1 MSDFHIPPPFGLY
14 IHWPYCVS
22 KCPYCDF
29 NSHVAAHID
38 HAQWA
43 DAYERE
49 LERVHRESPERRVSS
64 IFFGGGTPSL
74 MAPDTAARVIDKAQ
88 ALWGLDDNVE
98 ITLEANPTT
107 VETDTFANFR
117 QAGVNRL
124 SIGIQSLRPDD
135 LSFLGRAH
143 SVDDGFR
150 ALELAAK
157 TFDRYSF
164 DLIYARPGQSLSDW
178 QAELTQA
185 LSLSAGH
192 LSLYQLTIEPGTP
205 FYRDG
210 VPAAEEDLGADLY
223 DLTQDL
229 MEQAGL
235 PAYEISNHACPGQ
248 ESRHNLVYWQGDD
261 YVGIGP
267 GAHSRLNAQAIHQ
280 IYKPDLWLHGVFEK
294 GSAEQKR
301 KKLTADDRGVE
312 VLMMGL
318 RLRDGIEAHK
328 FKTVVGKSLA
338 DCLDP
343 EGVDLLVENDLLTWD
358 HRHLRPTAEGR
369 KCLDGVIEK
378 LIRV

>member
-1 MSDFHIPPPFGLY
+1 MSDLHAPAPFGLY
-14 IHWPYCVS
+14 VHWPYCVS

-29 NSHVAAHID
+29 NSHVAARID
-38 HAQWA
+38 HTQWA

-49 LERVHRESPERRVSS
+49 LQRVYRESPDRRVSS

-74 MAPDTAARVIDKAQ
+74 MASRTAARVIDKAN

-107 VETDTFANFR
+107 VETDTFGNFR

-124 SIGIQSLRPDD
+124 SIGIQSLRGDD

-143 SVDDGFR
+143 SVEDGFR

-178 QAELTQA
+178 QSELTQA

-192 LSLYQLTIEPGTP
+192 LSLYQLTIEPGTA

-235 PAYEISNHACPGQ
+235 PAYEISNHARPGQ
-248 ESRHNLVYWQGDD
+248 QSRHNLVYWQGDE
-261 YVGIGP
+261 YAGIGP
-267 GAHSRLNAQAIHQ
+267 GAHSRLNGQAIHQ
-280 IYKPDLWLHGVFEK
+280 IYKPDLWLQGVFKK
-294 GSAEQKR
+294 GSGEQKR
-301 KKLTADDRGVE
+301 KKLSVDERAVE

-318 RLRDGIEAHK
+318 RLRDGIEAQK
-328 FKTVVGKSLA
+328 FQTVVDKPLL

-343 EGVDLLVENDLLTWD
+343 DGLDLLLENDLLTWD
-358 HRHLRPTAEGR
+358 PTHLRPTAEGR